1 MIPQLGWNH
10 RSIHIEIHKPVR
22 VPISK
27 CLFTTMAFGTYVISL
42 KHPNIIDGEK
52 SEWQHFQD
60 GNRVIEFKTT
70 HYQIIAK
77 DNEL

>member
-1 MIPQLGWNH
+1 
-10 RSIHIEIHKPVR
+10 
-22 VPISK
+22 
-27 CLFTTMAFGTYVISL
+27 MAFGTYVISL